1 MVQALHNHR
10 PVVIF
15 FIGGNN
21 IEVILTHGAPNSLVT
36 PVKLHVDSGYMESK
50 GAIA

>member
-15 FIGGNN
+15 FIGGNDVE
-21 IEVILTHGAPNSLVT
+21 IILTHGAPNGLVT
-36 PVKLHVDSGYMESK
+36 SVKLHIDSGYMESK
-50 GAIA
+50 AAIE